1 MDHNPKTQLLFQASF
16 LILVL
21 SYAFILLIW
30 AWTLISQPEESTG
43 KWPSLNL
50 KEL

>member
-1 MDHNPKTQLLFQASF
+1 MEHTTRIQLLFQACFS
-16 LILVL
+16 ILVL

-30 AWTLISQPEESTG
+30 AWTLISQSMEPAV
-43 KWPSLNL
+43 KRPSLNL